1 MTIPSRPAPP
11 PPQSVHTQS
20 HQHSSS
26 ISQSQSRYGST
37 NWTSFDNNVFEQPTD
52 IVQNKKNGPPP
63 RPPPPKI
70 SSQPFKKPSQPTSVN
85 LLSNL
90 FGKAKL
96 NGTKPSTHTTS
107 NTSRSVT
114 PNDIPKLAGPPS
126 SSTVSH
132 DAPLELISFD
142 SPPNSPTFTQKSN
155 SDCNSINSSFSSDSN
170 NYIPQNGRTSQPESG
185 FEDDI
190 SFGKD
195 PWDTNDPFSPLPYDA
210 PKSTTTSYQKPVTIG
225 STSFYSYDLYGSGSA
240 KTSTDFVDPLCNGK
254 SLLTKEPV
262 LTKPTIIKPAITK
275 PKPKVNNSYL
285 NKGPAPS
292 LPTPK
297 AATHSSTRSQDEF
310 DENEPSYGIA
320 LYDFDPV
327 QEGDLML
334 RENEKVYLHKKLNDE
349 WYYGKN
355 RRGCEG
361 MFPSS
366 YINVKVPIRESSS
379 TKSQPSQAMAPSPP
393 VQKSEPTARALY
405 NFTAETHEDLTLQEN
420 DIITDLQQI
429 NDEWLFGRIGSRQG
443 QFPANFV
450 EIIAT

>member
-11 PPQSVHTQS
+11 PPQSVRTQDR
-20 HQHSSS
+20 QHSSS
-26 ISQSQSRYGST
+26 INQPQSRYGST
-37 NWTSFDNNVFEQPTD
+37 NWASFDNNLFEQPTD
-52 IVQNKKNGPPP
+52 IVQSKKNAPPP
-63 RPPPPKI
+63 RPPPPKV

-96 NGTKPSTHTTS
+96 NGTKATTHSS
-107 NTSRSVT
+107 NSSRPVT
-114 PNDIPKLAGPPS
+114 PNDIPKLAAPPTS
-126 SSTVSH
+126 AHSH
-132 DAPLELISFD
+132 DASLELISFD
-142 SPPNSPTFTQKSN
+142 SPPNSPTLTQKSN

-170 NYIPQNGRTSQPESG
+170 NYLPQNGRTSQPESG
-185 FEDDI
+185 FEDDF

-195 PWDTNDPFSPLPYDA
+195 PWEANDPFSPLPYEG
-210 PKSTTTSYQKPVTIG
+210 PKSTTTPHQKPVTIG
-225 STSFYSYDLYGSGSA
+225 STSFYSYDLYGSGTA

-254 SLLTKEPV
+254 SLLSREPA
-262 LTKPTIIKPAITK
+262 LTKPTIIKPAITR
-275 PKPKVNNSYL
+275 PKPKLNNSYQ

-292 LPTPK
+292 LPIPN
-297 AATHSSTRSQDEF
+297 AAAPSSNQPQEEF

-320 LYDFDPV
+320 LYDFEPIQD
-327 QEGDLML
+327 GDLIL

-361 MFPSS
+361 MFPAS

-379 TKSQPSQAMAPSPP
+379 TKNQLSPATTSSP
-393 VQKSEPTARALY
+393 IQKSEPTARALY
-405 NFTAETHEDLTLQEN
+405 SFTAETHEDLSLQEN
-420 DIITDLQQI
+420 DIITDLQRI
-429 NDEWLFGRIGSRQG
+429 NDEWLYGRIGSRQG

-450 EIIAT
+450 EFITT

>member
-11 PPQSVHTQS
+11 PPQSVHTQNR
-20 HQHSSS
+20 QHSSS
-26 ISQSQSRYGST
+26 INQTQSRYGST
-37 NWTSFDNNVFEQPTD
+37 NWASFDNNLFDQPTD
-52 IVQNKKNGPPP
+52 IVQNKKNPPPP
-63 RPPPPKI
+63 RPPPPKV

-96 NGTKPSTHTTS
+96 NGTKPSTTHTS

-114 PNDIPKLAGPPS
+114 PNEIPKLAAPP

-132 DAPLELISFD
+132 DASQELISFD
-142 SPPNSPTFTQKSN
+142 SPPNSPTLTQKSN

-170 NYIPQNGRTSQPESG
+170 NYIPHNGRTSQPESG
-185 FEDDI
+185 FEDDF

-195 PWDTNDPFSPLPYDA
+195 PWDTNDPFSPLPYDV
-210 PKSTTTSYQKPVTIG
+210 PKSTASYQKPVTIG

-240 KTSTDFVDPLCNGK
+240 KSSADFVDPLCNGK
-254 SLLTKEPV
+254 SLLSKEPV

-275 PKPKVNNSYL
+275 PKPKLNSSYQ

-292 LPTPK
+292 LPSST
-297 AATHSSTRSQDEF
+297 THSSPQQQEEF

-320 LYDFDPV
+320 MYDFDPI
-327 QEGDLML
+327 QDGDLIL

-361 MFPSS
+361 MFPAS
-366 YINVKVPIRESSS
+366 YISVKVPIREASS
-379 TKSQPSQAMAPSPP
+379 TKNQQSQAMTSSSI
-393 VQKSEPTARALY
+393 QKSQPTARALY
-405 NFTAETHEDLTLQEN
+405 SFAAETQEDLSLQEN
-420 DIITDLQQI
+420 DFITDLQRI
-429 NDEWLFGRIGSRQG
+429 NDEWLYGRIGSRQG

-450 EIIAT
+450 EIITT